1 MMKNNPK
8 KTDIEKQLIKFRNQF
23 HNLLIKYPE
32 IRVVGDIE
40 GDVLAFVPTQEGP
53 RTKMYLPR
61 SGNQELITRKQ
72 ELITQFA
79 LGK

>member
-1 MMKNNPK
+1 MIKTK
-8 KTDIEKQLIKFRNQF
+8 KTEAEKQLIKFRNQL
-23 HNLLIKYPE
+23 HNLLIKYPD
-32 IRVVGDIE
+32 IRIAGDME
-40 GDVLAFVPTQEGP
+40 GDVLAFVPSEEGP

-61 SGNQELITRKQ
+61 SGKQ